1 LSATADRAY
10 PVGKA
15 IRARRTNWCKE
26 DIEGMIAD
34 HGTTATS
41 QARHDP
47 FDEHQILRRI
57 LEGTATETGQNFFA
71 ALVKNLA
78 SALNTHGAWVTEYIE
93 SRRVLR
99 SLSFW
104 MGGRHVQQ
112 YDEPI
117 DGTPCG
123 RVVEGFDIVH
133 YPDNLMALFPE
144 DEPLKVMGIES
155 YLGAPLLDA
164 NKRVMGH
171 LAVMD
176 TKPMPEAPQLF
187 AVFRIFAARASA
199 ELQRIRA
206 EESVR
211 EHETKL
217 TRTLTG
223 AMDAIIELDGSLC
236 VTVVNPSA
244 EKIFGATAAEMTG
257 QLFDAYLSEDDH
269 PRLMELIGQ
278 LAAEPD
284 GKQRIW
290 IKGGLKARSAG
301 GESFLAEATLSRTD
315 SSGNVYYT
323 LVLRNVNDRI
333 EAERKIESLTVQ
345 TEYLRQEMRELQNH
359 GAILG
364 ESAPMK
370 QLMEDIAQVAA
381 TDATVLIL
389 GETGTGKELIARAI
403 HSGSKRKDGPLIRV
417 NCAAIPAMLMESEF
431 FGHEKGAFTG
441 ATAKRDGRF
450 ALAHEGTLFL
460 DEIGELTQD
469 LQAKL
474 LRVLQD
480 GEFEP
485 VGSSKTRTVNV
496 RVVAAT
502 NRDLEVAVR
511 DGKFREDL
519 YYRLNVFPI
528 QVPPLRERGDD
539 ILLLAEAF
547 TKRFAS
553 RMGKQIA
560 PLSPNCAARL
570 KAYAWPG
577 NVRELQN
584 IIERAVITAQGDCL
598 NLNRALPDVADDVP
612 DPATPS
618 GRGNGRI
625 LTADD
630 LRNLERDN
638 IVRALDAASW
648 KVSGKYGAATA
659 LGLSPST
666 LASRM
671 KALGI
676 ARSS

>member
-1 LSATADRAY
+1 MVADQSIATATVAH
-10 PVGKA
+10 KNA
-15 IRARRTNWCKE
+15 
-26 DIEGMIAD
+26 
-34 HGTTATS
+34 
-41 QARHDP
+41 
-47 FDEHQILRRI
+47 FDEHDVLRRI

-78 SALNTHGAWVTEYIE
+78 AALNTHGAWVTEYIE

-104 MGGRHVQQ
+104 MGGKHVQQ

-164 NKRVMGH
+164 DKRVMGH

-176 TKPMPEAPQLF
+176 IKPMPEAPELF

-217 TRTLTG
+217 KRTLTG
-223 AMDAIIELDGSLC
+223 AMDAIIELDSSLC

-257 QLFDAYLSEDDH
+257 KLFDAYLSEGDH
-269 PRLMELIGQ
+269 PRLMGLIGQ
-278 LAAEPD
+278 LGAEPD

-290 IKGGLKARSAG
+290 IKGGLKARHAG

-315 SSGNVYYT
+315 SGGNVYYT

-333 EAERKIESLTVQ
+333 EAERKIESLTGQ

-364 ESAPMK
+364 KSAPMK
-370 QLMEDIAQVAA
+370 QLMDDIAQVAA

-441 ATAKRDGRF
+441 ATAKREGRF

-460 DEIGELTQD
+460 DEIGELTPD

-502 NRDLEVAVR
+502 NRDLEDAVR

-539 ILLLAEAF
+539 IVLLAEAF
-547 TKRFAS
+547 AKRFAS

-560 PLSPNCAARL
+560 PLSPSCAARL

-598 NLNRALPDVADDVP
+598 NLNRALPEVADDVP
-612 DPATPS
+612 DSMAPS
-618 GRGNGRI
+618 GQGNGRI

-630 LRNLERDN
+630 LRNLERSN
-638 IVRALDAASW
+638 IVRALDVANW
-648 KVSGKYGAATA
+648 KVSGKDGAATA

>member
-1 LSATADRAY
+1 
-10 PVGKA
+10 
-15 IRARRTNWCKE
+15 
-26 DIEGMIAD
+26 MIAD
-34 HGTTATS
+34 QGIAVTPVAHRTA
-41 QARHDP
+41 
-47 FDEHQILRRI
+47 FDEHEILRRI
-57 LEGTATETGQNFFA
+57 VEGTATATGQNFFA
-71 ALVKNLA
+71 ALVQNLA
-78 SALNTHGAWVTEYIE
+78 AALNTHGAWVTEYIE
-93 SRRVLR
+93 PRRVLR

-104 MGGRHVQQ
+104 MGGQHVQQ

-123 RVVEGFDIVH
+123 KVVEGFDIVH
-133 YPDNLMALFPE
+133 YPDSLMALFPE
-144 DEPLKVMGIES
+144 DEPLKALGIES

-164 NKRVMGH
+164 DRRVMGH

-176 TKPMPEAPQLF
+176 TKPMPEAPELF

-206 EESVR
+206 EESMR
-211 EHETKL
+211 EHEVKL
-217 TRTLTG
+217 KRTLTG
-223 AMDAIIELDGSLC
+223 AMDAIIELDSDFC
-236 VTVVNPSA
+236 VTLVNPSA
-244 EKIFGATAAEMTG
+244 EKIFGATATEMTG
-257 QLFDAYLSEDDH
+257 KPFNTYLGENDHTRLLDLIAQLT
-269 PRLMELIGQ
+269 
-278 LAAEPD
+278 AEPE
-284 GKQRIW
+284 GKQRVW
-290 IKGGLKARSAG
+290 IKGGLNARRAD
-301 GESFLAEATLSRTD
+301 GELFLAEATLSRTD
-315 SSGNVYYT
+315 AGGNAYYT

-333 EAERKIESLTVQ
+333 EAERKIESLTGQ
-345 TEYLRQEMRELQNH
+345 TEYLRQEMRELQHH
-359 GAILG
+359 GAVLG
-364 ESAPMK
+364 GSAPMK

-403 HSGSKRKDGPLIRV
+403 HNGSQRKDGPLIRV

-460 DEIGELTQD
+460 DEIGELTTD

-502 NRDLEVAVR
+502 NRDLEDAVR
-511 DGKFREDL
+511 DGRFREDL

-528 QVPPLRERGDD
+528 AVPPLRERGDD
-539 ILLLAEAF
+539 IVLLAEAF
-547 TKRFAS
+547 AKRFAG
-553 RMGKQIA
+553 RMGKKLA
-560 PLSPNCAARL
+560 PLSPHCAARL
-570 KAYAWPG
+570 KAYGWPG

-584 IIERAVITAQGDCL
+584 IIERAVITAQDDCL
-598 NLNRALPDVADDVP
+598 NLNRALPDVADDAL
-612 DPATPS
+612 DSSAL
-618 GRGNGRI
+618 GGENNGRI

-630 LRNLERDN
+630 LRALERSN
-638 IVRALDAASW
+638 IVRALDAANW
-648 KVSGKYGAATA
+648 KVSGKDGAAHA

-676 ARSS
+676 ARPS